1 MKKLIYILT
10 FLFLYSCDVDKY
22 LDKAESGGMTLDEVF
37 GDYGQAE
44 RFLSNVYSKIPVDY
58 ANKYTNASDDSESPH
73 GTSAE
78 NQINNGV
85 FSPASNPFNNWTA
98 TYNAIRAANIFLQ
111 NADRIPV
118 LDANQAAGKPRMIG
132 EATFLR
138 AYFYAELFR
147 RWGGVPILT
156 EPLDINADMQV
167 PRNTAAQVVEFI
179 VDECDK
185 AAGLLELEYPP
196 IHLGRA
202 TKGVALALKS
212 RVLLHYASQLH
223 NPSNDPQ
230 RWQDA
235 ADAAK
240 AVMDLNFY
248 ALHPDYKGLFHTRNS
263 KEIIFQNTAN
273 YTDFTL
279 QTFVPSQGGQVGI
292 TPLQNLVDMYEM
304 TNGELPFTDENPGIS
319 PTVNPASGYNPTQ
332 PYVNRDPRFYMSILY
347 NGATWRT
354 QSIFTYQGAPENGIG
369 GGFNNTTTGY
379 YLAKLVDQ
387 NSSRTPIVQ
396 NGTYYWIYFRYAE
409 ILLNYAEALNET
421 LSAPTPEVYNAIN
434 AIRQRPGVNM
444 PGLPA
449 GLSKEQMRKRIR
461 NERRIELA
469 FEGQRFFDLKR
480 WRIGS
485 QVVPNAYGTGATN
498 NGDGTYTYT
507 RFLVE
512 NRVYPSY
519 FDLFPIMQ
527 TELNRNT
534 ALEQNP
540 GYIK

>member
-1 MKKLIYILT
+1 MKRLIFILT
-10 FLFLYSCDVDKY
+10 ILFLYSCDIDKY

-44 RFLSNVYSKIPVDY
+44 RFLSNIYSRLPVDY

-73 GTSAE
+73 GTAGE

-98 TYNAIRAANIFLQ
+98 TYTAIRTTNIFLQ
-111 NADRIPV
+111 NADRIPT
-118 LDANQAAGKPRMIG
+118 LDANQLAGKPRMIG

-147 RWGGVPILT
+147 RWGGVPILL
-156 EPLDINADMQV
+156 EPLDINEDMKI
-167 PRNTAAQVVEFI
+167 PRNTAEQVVEFI

-185 AAGLLELEYPP
+185 AAGLLELEYPA

-202 TKGVALALKS
+202 TKGAALALKS

-223 NPSNDPQ
+223 NPTNDVG

-235 ADAAK
+235 VDAAK
-240 AVMDLNFY
+240 DVMDLNFY
-248 ALHPDYKGLFHTRNS
+248 ELHPDYKGLFHTRNS

-292 TPLQNLVDMYEM
+292 TPLQNIVDMYEM
-304 TNGELPFTDENPGIS
+304 RNGELPFIEDNPGLA
-319 PTVNPASGYNPTQ
+319 PTINPASGYNPTN
-332 PYVNRDPRFYMSILY
+332 PYVDRDPRFYMSILF
-347 NGATWRT
+347 NGSTWRT
-354 QSIFTYQGAPENGIG
+354 QPIFTYQGAPENGIG

-379 YLAKLVDQ
+379 YLAKMVDQ
-387 NSSRTPIVQ
+387 NSSRTPTIQ

-409 ILLNYAEALNET
+409 ILLNYAEALNEA
-421 LSAPTPEVYNAIN
+421 LITPSSEVYGAIN
-434 AIRQRPGVNM
+434 AIRSRSGVNM
-444 PGLPA
+444 PDLPS

-469 FEGQRFFDLKR
+469 FEGQRFFDVKR
-480 WRIGS
+480 WRIGA
-485 QVVPNAYGTGATN
+485 QVTPNAYGTRATN

-534 ALEQNP
+534 VLEQNP

>member
-1 MKKLIYILT
+1 MKRLIFMLAILI
-10 FLFLYSCDVDKY
+10 LYSCDVDKY

-37 GDYGQAE
+37 GDYAQAE
-44 RFLSNVYSKIPVDY
+44 RFLSNIYSQLPVDY

-73 GTSAE
+73 GTAAE
-78 NQINNGV
+78 NQINNGA

-98 TYNAIRAANIFLQ
+98 TYQAIRAANIFLQ
-111 NADRIPV
+111 NADRIPT
-118 LDANQAAGKPRMIG
+118 LDANQAIGKPRMIG

-147 RWGGVPILT
+147 RWGGVPLLL
-156 EPLDINADMQV
+156 EPLDINADMKI
-167 PRNTAAQVVEFI
+167 PRNTTAQVVEFI
-179 VDECDK
+179 VNECDK
-185 AAGLLELEYPP
+185 AAGLLELEYSA

-202 TKGVALALKS
+202 TKGAALALKS
-212 RVLLHYASQLH
+212 RVLLHYASLLH
-223 NPSNDPQ
+223 NPSNDPKL
-230 RWQDA
+230 WQDA

-248 ALHPDYKGLFHTRNS
+248 ALHPDYKGLFHTRTS

-273 YTDFTL
+273 YTNFTL

-304 TNGELPFTDENPGIS
+304 TNGELPFTDENPGIA
-319 PTVNPASGYNPTQ
+319 PTVNPASGYNPAN
-332 PYVNRDPRFYMSILY
+332 PYVDRDPRFYMSILY
-347 NGATWRT
+347 NGSTWRT
-354 QSIFTYQGAPENGIG
+354 QPIFTYQGAPENGIG

-379 YLAKLVDQ
+379 YLAKMVDQ
-387 NSSRTPIVQ
+387 NSSRTPTIQ
-396 NGTYYWIYFRYAE
+396 NGSYYWIYFRYAE
-409 ILLNYAEALNET
+409 VLLNYAEALNEV
-421 LSAPTPEVYNAIN
+421 LVEPDIEVYNALR
-434 AIRQRPGVNM
+434 AIRTRPGVNM
-444 PGLPA
+444 PDLPA
-449 GLSKEQMRKRIR
+449 GLTKVQMRKRIR

-469 FEGQRFFDLKR
+469 FEGQRFFDVRR
-480 WRIGS
+480 WRIGA
-485 QVVPNAYGTGATN
+485 QVVPNAYGTRATN

-512 NRVYPSY
+512 NRIYQRY

-540 GYIK
+540 GYTK